1 MKNYVKP
8 ELFYERYEL
17 SQHIADC
24 AWEYQNFNTKGCD
37 LVADF
42 DQTGLIG
49 TLFTAEEG
57 CSLDSNKNGFE
68 DYCYQ
73 NSADMNNTF
82 VS

>member
-24 AWEYQNFNTKGCD
+24 AWEYQNFNTSPSCE

-42 DQTGLIG
+42 NQTGLTG
-49 TLFTAEEG
+49 ALFGEG
-57 CSLDSNKNGFE
+57 CQIPESTLE
-68 DYCYQ
+68 EYCYQ
-73 NSADMNNTF
+73 NSLDMNNTF